1 MKLEEALRK
10 IIRQFG
16 VSVLQEKRLMF
27 ILSDFRAFNDHPAVK
42 QVFQSI
48 VSDGSGKK
56 LCSLFLDDDS
66 EGCLS
71 FARSLKMS
79 LAEDRHFKQ
88 ELADYAVDSITFAM
102 GLQTT
107 VMEPADHGFDPM
119 ENGNSA
125 DHVREEERKESD
137 SGVRAESHSPD
148 ARVQEQHPH
157 MEKPKPAGSSS
168 VAKVNAPG
176 TVAQADA
183 GSVKKSSP
191 FRMKWLAVLVL
202 IAGAFAFGKLSSG
215 GSGQPEPVQVQVQP
229 AQEITAG
236 NAAQESAVTRNNDSA
251 EDDVQAVMTADQQ
264 SGMYEYDQGW
274 NYERGLGV
282 RQDYA
287 EALKWYRKAAE
298 LGNKEARI
306 RIEAVETLISRDK
319 KGFSQNSSGTGQT
332 QSDADGE
339 GEIEALALGNRY
351 FNEKNYAEAVKYYRK
366 AAELGNAYAQTTLG
380 WMYDQAKG
388 VRRNYAEAAKWYRKA
403 AEQGNNVAQNNL
415 GTLYYN
421 GQGVKRNYSEALKW
435 FRKAADHGIAAAYG
449 WLGDMYY
456 NGQGVKKNYGESAK
470 WYRKAAEQGYAYAQN
485 ELGVLYY
492 NGQGVKRNYGEALK
506 WFRKAA
512 DQGNEASYGWLG
524 SMYYE
529 GQGVKKDYSEAA
541 KWFRKGAER
550 GDEGSQFYLGWMY
563 EDGTYV
569 GKDDAEAA
577 KWYRK
582 AAAQGNK
589 EAKEKLQYLD
599 EYLNNPESIR
609 AYEQG
614 YQYYIS
620 NNNYE
625 EALKLFKKAAALGN
639 HQAEY
644 MLGWMFERGIAVTKD
659 RAEALKWYRKA
670 AAAGN
675 ADAKGRLNQL
685 GL

>member
-71 FARSLKMS
+71 FASSLKKS

-107 VMEPADHGFDPM
+107 VSEPADHGFDPM
-119 ENGNSA
+119 
-125 DHVREEERKESD
+125 D
-137 SGVRAESHSPD
+137 SGNAEGRGSAETDKKTVNVSRSESTPAD
-148 ARVQEQHPH
+148 ARVKEHPH
-157 MEKPKPAGSSS
+157 REEPKPAGSSS
-168 VAKVNAPG
+168 G
-176 TVAQADA
+176 SRDSSTVAEAQSDTVA
-183 GSVKKSSP
+183 VKNSST

-202 IAGAFAFGKLSSG
+202 IAGAFAFGRLG
-215 GSGQPEPVQVQVQP
+215 GRGSVKPEPVQVRP
-229 AQEITAG
+229 AEVSMAG
-236 NAAQESAVTRNNDSA
+236 NAAQGSSASEDRGSAGNDM
-251 EDDVQAVMTADQQ
+251 QAARTADPLA
-264 SGMYEYDQGW
+264 GKYEYDKGW

-287 EALKWYRKAAE
+287 KALEWYRKAAD
-298 LGNKEARI
+298 LGNEAART
-306 RIEAVETLISRDK
+306 RIEAVETLISRNNE
-319 KGFSQNSSGTGQT
+319 GPGQGPAGAG
-332 QSDADGE
+332 QVRSDAGGE

-366 AAELGNAYAQTTLG
+366 AAELGNVDAQTTLG

-388 VRRNYAEAAKWYRKA
+388 VRRNYAEA
-403 AEQGNNVAQNNL
+403 
-415 GTLYYN
+415 
-421 GQGVKRNYSEALKW
+421 
-435 FRKAADHGIAAAYG
+435 
-449 WLGDMYY
+449 
-456 NGQGVKKNYGESAK
+456 AK

-512 DQGNEASYGWLG
+512 GQGNAVSYGWLG
-524 SMYYE
+524 TMYYE
-529 GQGVKKDYSEAA
+529 GQGVKKDYSEAL
-541 KWFRKGAER
+541 KWFRKAADQ
-550 GDEGSQFYLGWMY
+550 GDAVNQVNLGWMY
-563 EDGTYV
+563 ENGQGVRQNNAT
-569 GKDDAEAA
+569 AL

-582 AAAQGNK
+582 AAAQGDA
-589 EAKEKLQYLD
+589 EAKRR
-599 EYLNNPESIR
+599 IR
-609 AYEQG
+609 ALSQSSAQKSKGAGHTAGQYEYDQG
-614 YQYYIS
+614 WK
-620 NNNYE
+620 YE
-625 EALKLFKKAAALGN
+625 HGNGVRQDYSKAW
-639 HQAEY
+639 E
-644 MLGWMFERGIAVTKD
+644 
-659 RAEALKWYRKA
+659 WYRKA
-670 AAAGN
+670 AERGNGN
-675 ADAKGRLNQL
+675 ASYRMEAMEQL
-685 GL
+685 INRID

>member
-274 NYERGLGV
+274 NDERGLGV

-366 AAELGNAYAQTTLG
+366 AAELGNVDAQTTLG

-388 VRRNYAEAAKWYRKA
+388 VRRNYAEA
-403 AEQGNNVAQNNL
+403 
-415 GTLYYN
+415 
-421 GQGVKRNYSEALKW
+421 
-435 FRKAADHGIAAAYG
+435 
-449 WLGDMYY
+449 
-456 NGQGVKKNYGESAK
+456 AK

-512 DQGNEASYGWLG
+512 GQGNAVSYGWLG
-524 SMYYE
+524 TMYYE
-529 GQGVKKDYSEAA
+529 GQGVKKDYSEAL
-541 KWFRKGAER
+541 KWFRKAADQ
-550 GDEGSQFYLGWMY
+550 GDAVNQVNLGWMY
-563 EDGTYV
+563 ENGQGVRQNNAT
-569 GKDDAEAA
+569 AL

-582 AAAQGNK
+582 AAAQGDA
-589 EAKEKLQYLD
+589 EAKRR
-599 EYLNNPESIR
+599 IR
-609 AYEQG
+609 ALSQSSAQKSKGAGHTAGQYEYDQG
-614 YQYYIS
+614 WK
-620 NNNYE
+620 YE
-625 EALKLFKKAAALGN
+625 HGNGVRQDYSKAW
-639 HQAEY
+639 E
-644 MLGWMFERGIAVTKD
+644 
-659 RAEALKWYRKA
+659 WYRKA
-670 AAAGN
+670 AERGNGN
-675 ADAKGRLNQL
+675 ASYRMEAMEQL
-685 GL
+685 INRID

>member
-1 MKLEEALRK
+1 MKLDEALRK

-71 FARSLKMS
+71 FASSLKKS

-107 VMEPADHGFDPM
+107 VSEPADHGFDPM
-119 ENGNSA
+119 
-125 DHVREEERKESD
+125 D
-137 SGVRAESHSPD
+137 SGNAEGRGSAETDKKTVNVSRSESTPAD
-148 ARVQEQHPH
+148 ARVKEHPH
-157 MEKPKPAGSSS
+157 REEPKPAGSSS
-168 VAKVNAPG
+168 G
-176 TVAQADA
+176 SRDSSTVAEAQSDTVA
-183 GSVKKSSP
+183 VKNSST

-202 IAGAFAFGKLSSG
+202 IAGAFAFGRLG
-215 GSGQPEPVQVQVQP
+215 GRGSVKPEPVQVQVQP

-366 AAELGNAYAQTTLG
+366 AAELGNADAQSTLG

-435 FRKAADHGIAAAYG
+435 FRKAADHGNAAAYG

-470 WYRKAAEQGYAYAQN
+470 WYRKAAEQGDAYAQN

-512 DQGNEASYGWLG
+512 DQGNAAAYGWLG
-524 SMYYE
+524 GMYYE
-529 GQGVKKDYSEAA
+529 GHGVKKDYSEAA
-541 KWFRKGAER
+541 KWFRKGAEM
-550 GDEGSQFYLGWMY
+550 GDEGSQFWLGWMY
-563 EDGTYV
+563 ENGHGVRQNNAT
-569 GKDDAEAA
+569 AL

-582 AAAQGNK
+582 AAAQGNAD
-589 EAKEKLQYLD
+589 AKRR
-599 EYLNNPESIR
+599 IR
-609 AYEQG
+609 ALSQSSAQKSKGAGHTAGQYEYDQG
-614 YQYYIS
+614 WK
-620 NNNYE
+620 YE
-625 EALKLFKKAAALGN
+625 HGNGVRQDYSKAW
-639 HQAEY
+639 E
-644 MLGWMFERGIAVTKD
+644 
-659 RAEALKWYRKA
+659 WYRKA
-670 AAAGN
+670 AERGNGN
-675 ADAKGRLNQL
+675 ASYRMEAMEQL
-685 GL
+685 INRID

>member
-1 MKLEEALRK
+1 MRLEEALRK
-10 IIRQFG
+10 VIRQFG

-27 ILSDFRAFNDHPAVK
+27 VLSDFRAFNDYPAVK

-48 VSDGSGKK
+48 VSDGSGKE
-56 LCSLFLDDDS
+56 LCCLFLDDDS
-66 EGCLS
+66 EGCLTY
-71 FARSLKMS
+71 ARNLKKS
-79 LAEDRHFKQ
+79 LAADRHFKQ
-88 ELADYAVDSITFAM
+88 ELADYAVDSITFAL
-102 GLQTT
+102 GLQAS
-107 VMEPADHGFDPM
+107 VKEPSDHGFDPM
-119 ENGNSA
+119 ESGKGA
-125 DHVREEERKESD
+125 DHESAPAEKVTRREIRAEGSVPQVREPEQPRTE
-137 SGVRAESHSPD
+137 D
-148 ARVQEQHPH
+148 AR
-157 MEKPKPAGSSS
+157 PAVRSSGLKS
-168 VAKVNAPG
+168 TARTPASP
-176 TVAQADA
+176 ADA
-183 GSVKKSSP
+183 GAGRGSSP

-202 IAGAFAFGKLSSG
+202 IAGAFAFGRLG
-215 GSGQPEPVQVQVQP
+215 GRGSVKPEPVQVRP
-229 AQEITAG
+229 AEVSMAG
-236 NAAQESAVTRNNDSA
+236 NAAQGSSASEDRGSAGNDM
-251 EDDVQAVMTADQQ
+251 QAARTADPLA
-264 SGMYEYDQGW
+264 GKYEYDKGW

-287 EALKWYRKAAE
+287 KALEWYRKAAD
-298 LGNKEARI
+298 LGNEAART
-306 RIEAVETLISRDK
+306 RIEAVETLISRNNE
-319 KGFSQNSSGTGQT
+319 GPGQGPAGAG
-332 QSDADGE
+332 QVRSDAGGE

-366 AAELGNAYAQTTLG
+366 AAELGNADAQTTLG

-388 VRRNYAEAAKWYRKA
+388 VRRNYAEA
-403 AEQGNNVAQNNL
+403 
-415 GTLYYN
+415 
-421 GQGVKRNYSEALKW
+421 
-435 FRKAADHGIAAAYG
+435 
-449 WLGDMYY
+449 
-456 NGQGVKKNYGESAK
+456 AK

-524 SMYYE
+524 ILYYE
-529 GQGVKKDYSEAA
+529 GQGVKKDYSEAL
-541 KWFRKGAER
+541 KWFRKAAER
-550 GDEGSQFYLGWMY
+550 GDEGSQFNLGWMY